1 MTISLNE
8 SCPWKLKITFTK
20 KKKLLSTFQPETV
33 AMLLHTDMYA
43 KIKLSITYFVA
54 LVTQICKE
62 LGLLKLLNQWDD
74 TVRDTMKN
82 ENENKT
88 MVVLRRLLKQIAFS
102 ILIDDE

>member
-1 MTISLNE
+1 MIISLNE
-8 SCPWKLKITFTK
+8 TYPWKLKITFMK

-33 AMLLHTDMYA
+33 VMLLHTDMYA

-74 TVRDTMKN
+74 AVRDTMKN

-88 MVVLRRLLKQIAFS
+88 MEVLRRLLKQSVFP